1 MSREDRGRRL
11 AELHREGTF
20 LLGNAW
26 DAGTARI
33 LQSAGFPAIGTT
45 SSGFAFS
52 LARRDYVGALM
63 RDEVARHVEQLVAA
77 IDVPL
82 SVDAEDGYGERP
94 ENVAET
100 IRVLALAGA
109 SGASIE
115 DHPRLRRAALY
126 PLGEAVER
134 VQAACEAAASLGSP
148 FTVVARAESFL
159 VGAKDPLADSIERLN
174 RYREAGAHC
183 LYAPGPTDLGII
195 ETLLREVPGP
205 HNVLSRGG
213 MTVAQLEELGVRRIS
228 IGGSLA
234 RAAFGTV
241 VRAAREM
248 IEQGTFEFQKLGV
261 PPSDLEDRFESN

>member
-33 LQSAGFPAIGTT
+33 LESAGFPAIGTT
-45 SSGFAFS
+45 SSGLAIT
-52 LARRDYVGALM
+52 LARRDYVGALT
-63 RDEVARHVEQLVAA
+63 RDEVARHVEQLVAV

-82 SVDAEDGYGERP
+82 SVDAEDGYGPRP
-94 ENVAET
+94 EDVAET
-100 IRVLALAGA
+100 IRVLAQAGA

-115 DHPRLRRAALY
+115 DHPRLGSSPLY
-126 PLGEAVER
+126 PIETFVER
-134 VQAACEAAASLGSP
+134 VQAASEAAASLDTP
-148 FTVVARAESFL
+148 FTVVARAECFL
-159 VGAKDPLADSIERLN
+159 VGTEDPLADSIERLN

-183 LYAPGPTDLGII
+183 LYAPGPTDLGIV
-195 ETLLREVPGP
+195 ETLLREAPGP
-205 HNVLSRGG
+205 HNVLSRAG
-213 MTVAQLEELGVRRIS
+213 MTVAQLEALGVRRIS

-248 IEQGTFEFQKLGV
+248 VEQGTFEFQKLGV
-261 PPSDLEDRFESN
+261 SPSELEDRFERS